1 MRLCR
6 AAQWQATN
14 PLRPAHCGAL
24 LPAPTELL
32 TTLCGAP
39 SSLLER
45 SAGTGSRWPCH
56 LAYPL
61 RPALIR
67 VSTRLLYLP
76 LQDLKLLA
84 HDEDSEDEEGVEG
97 GPGSMGAS
105 AGNLA
110 GLEAQPGASYTS
122 LNRLYSGG

>member
-1 MRLCR
+1 M
-6 AAQWQATN
+6 
-14 PLRPAHCGAL
+14 
-24 LPAPTELL
+24 
-32 TTLCGAP
+32 
-39 SSLLER
+39 
-45 SAGTGSRWPCH
+45 
-56 LAYPL
+56 
-61 RPALIR
+61 IR